1 MAKQVLRFKA
11 STTAAVTTAAV
22 DAYVNNSTDQI
33 EVRLISDRATHVSV
47 IGTATDQDALVP
59 AECIELLQVDPGK
72 TVSVLREASETD
84 GLVWVTEIQRV

>member
-22 DAYVNNSTDQI
+22 AAYTNNTTDQI

-47 IGTATDQDALVP
+47 IADATDQDALVP
-59 AECIELLQVDPGK
+59 ADCIELLQVDPGK
-72 TVSVLREASETD
+72 TVSVLREAAETD
-84 GLVWVTEIQRV
+84 GTVWVTEIQRV